1 MCRSSSSLHNCRN
14 LFCTTPILE
23 YTPTI
28 IDAIVN
34 ETMVIGHDIVSCIV
48 ANLRMIKFWGQ
59 ALARKSAVVVSYDI
73 EPFTQAILS
82 HNTTFTAYPPDRS
95 VVMSPFNINY
105 AWASAEFDTDFYAA
119 VRQSKATLRSALF
132 LNGQSVANGAS
143 AYPNYALFDTP
154 LNQMYGANIQRLK
167 ALTKKVDPDNVM
179 GLAGGFKF

>member
-1 MCRSSSSLHNCRN
+1 
-14 LFCTTPILE
+14 
-23 YTPTI
+23 
-28 IDAIVN
+28 
-34 ETMVIGHDIVSCIV
+34 MVIGHDIVSCIV

-82 HNTTFTAYPPDRS
+82 HNTTPTAYPPDRS